1 MKHHIFIWLLF
12 GMTTAWVVVTMLPWL
27 LVGPKRLSLRAAF
40 SIGQILTRLYDR
52 AEASAR

>member
-27 LVGPKRLSLRAAF
+27 LVGPKRLSLRVAF
-40 SIGQILTRLYDR
+40 SIGQILARLYDR
-52 AEASAR
+52 AEAKA